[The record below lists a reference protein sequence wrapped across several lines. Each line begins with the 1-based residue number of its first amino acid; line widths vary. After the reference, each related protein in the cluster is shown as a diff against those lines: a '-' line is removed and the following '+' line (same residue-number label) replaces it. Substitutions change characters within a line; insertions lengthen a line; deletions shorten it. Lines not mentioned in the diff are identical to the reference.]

1 MPENRIEHQRAGAAL
16 QKQQEELQIILDSI
30 PAWIFYKDQDNRF
43 IRVNRAFAEI
53 MGLPREELEGRSLFD
68 LYPREQAESFWK
80 DDQEV
85 IVSGKSKTHII
96 EQVDTKNG
104 RLWAETDK
112 IPYRDAQGN
121 IIGIIGFSIDIAD
134 RKCAQEALD
143 RERTLLNTL
152 MDNIPDYIYFKDLQS
167 RFIRTNRAHAQ
178 AFALSDPAE
187 AVGKTDFDFFT
198 EEHALSAF
206 EDEQRIIRTGQPIV
220 GLVEKETWRDRGD
233 TWVSTTK
240 VPLRDDK
247 GNIVGTSGISRD
259 ITELRRADETRR
271 LDSQIMASMVDGVYL
286 IRASDGMIVYA
297 NPQFERM
304 FGYGAGELI
313 GKHVT
318 IVNAGTDK
326 SPQETAKE
334 ITQALEKSGVWTG
347 EVHNIK
353 KDGTPFW
360 CSASVSTFT
369 HSEYGTVWVSVHQ
382 DMTERKRM
390 ETELQESNE
399 KLAAWVNRLE
409 ESSREISL
417 LSQMGDLLQ
426 SCRNAEEAYQVI
438 ARSARHLFP
447 AQSGGLFVFNNSR
460 NLVEMMSAWGES
472 PPRECTFTLDD
483 CWGLRRGR
491 PHVVQEPDSEMNC
504 AHLGK
509 DVPASYLC
517 IPMMAQGETLGVLHL
532 RSEPPDA
539 NPSERRPNAQ
549 SEHFTSSK
557 QQLAVTVAE
566 HIALSIASLKLRE
579 TLSHQAIRDPLTCLY
594 NRRYMEE
601 TIERELH
608 RAARNGAPLGIIMFD
623 IDHFKELNDSFG
635 HSAGDAFLRELGTF
649 LMANVRQED
658 IACRYGGDEFIL
670 VLPECSIET
679 TRERAE
685 QVREGF
691 KRLGVKYHGQGLRA
705 VTLSLGVAVFSA
717 HGLTAESLLRK
728 ADQALYRAKA
738 EGRDRVVVAN

>member
-1 MPENRIEHQRAGAAL
+1 
-16 QKQQEELQIILDSI
+16 
-30 PAWIFYKDQDNRF
+30 
-43 IRVNRAFAEI
+43 
-53 MGLPREELEGRSLFD
+53 
-68 LYPREQAESFWK
+68 
-80 DDQEV
+80 
-85 IVSGKSKTHII
+85 
-96 EQVDTKNG
+96 
-104 RLWAETDK
+104 
-112 IPYRDAQGN
+112 
-121 IIGIIGFSIDIAD
+121 
-134 RKCAQEALD
+134 
-143 RERTLLNTL
+143 

-187 AVGKTDFDFFT
+187 AIGKTDFDFFT

-438 ARSARHLFP
+438 ARSARHL
-447 AQSGGLFVFNNSR
+447 
-460 NLVEMMSAWGES
+460 
-472 PPRECTFTLDD
+472 
-483 CWGLRRGR
+483 
-491 PHVVQEPDSEMNC
+491 
-504 AHLGK
+504 
-509 DVPASYLC
+509 
-517 IPMMAQGETLGVLHL
+517 IPC
-532 RSEPPDA
+532 SI
-539 NPSERRPNAQ
+539 RRP
-549 SEHFTSSK
+549 FC
-557 QQLAVTVAE
+557 V
-566 HIALSIASLKLRE
+566 
-579 TLSHQAIRDPLTCLY
+579 
-594 NRRYMEE
+594 
-601 TIERELH
+601 
-608 RAARNGAPLGIIMFD
+608 
-623 IDHFKELNDSFG
+623 
-635 HSAGDAFLRELGTF
+635 
-649 LMANVRQED
+649 
-658 IACRYGGDEFIL
+658 
-670 VLPECSIET
+670 
-679 TRERAE
+679 
-685 QVREGF
+685 
-691 KRLGVKYHGQGLRA
+691 
-705 VTLSLGVAVFSA
+705 
-717 HGLTAESLLRK
+717 
-728 ADQALYRAKA
+728 
-738 EGRDRVVVAN
+738 

>member
-1 MPENRIEHQRAGAAL
+1 
-16 QKQQEELQIILDSI
+16 
-30 PAWIFYKDQDNRF
+30 
-43 IRVNRAFAEI
+43 
-53 MGLPREELEGRSLFD
+53 
-68 LYPREQAESFWK
+68 
-80 DDQEV
+80 
-85 IVSGKSKTHII
+85 
-96 EQVDTKNG
+96 
-104 RLWAETDK
+104 
-112 IPYRDAQGN
+112 
-121 IIGIIGFSIDIAD
+121 
-134 RKCAQEALD
+134 
-143 RERTLLNTL
+143 
-152 MDNIPDYIYFKDLQS
+152 
-167 RFIRTNRAHAQ
+167 
-178 AFALSDPAE
+178 
-187 AVGKTDFDFFT
+187 
-198 EEHALSAF
+198 
-206 EDEQRIIRTGQPIV
+206 
-220 GLVEKETWRDRGD
+220 
-233 TWVSTTK
+233 
-240 VPLRDDK
+240 
-247 GNIVGTSGISRD
+247 
-259 ITELRRADETRR
+259 
-271 LDSQIMASMVDGVYL
+271 
-286 IRASDGMIVYA
+286 
-297 NPQFERM
+297 
-304 FGYGAGELI
+304 
-313 GKHVT
+313 
-318 IVNAGTDK
+318 
-326 SPQETAKE
+326 
-334 ITQALEKSGVWTG
+334 
-347 EVHNIK
+347 
-353 KDGTPFW
+353 
-360 CSASVSTFT
+360 
-369 HSEYGTVWVSVHQ
+369 
-382 DMTERKRM
+382 
-390 ETELQESNE
+390 
-399 KLAAWVNRLE
+399 
-409 ESSREISL
+409 
-417 LSQMGDLLQ
+417 
-426 SCRNAEEAYQVI
+426 
-438 ARSARHLFP
+438 
-447 AQSGGLFVFNNSR
+447 
-460 NLVEMMSAWGES
+460 MMSAWGES

-549 SEHFTSSK
+549 DRHFTSSK

-579 TLSHQAIRDPLTCLY
+579 TLRHQAIRDPLTCLY